1 MDDLERLPVSTWRLT
16 ASGFALVAVCYG
28 LARFAYGWF
37 VPTFRIEFALS
48 GALLGTVGAGSYIG
62 YCAATVVAALAVPRL
77 GARQVALWAGAVA
90 ASGTAMVAV
99 APSAWLL
106 AAAVLIAGS
115 STGLASPPLAEA
127 LGRWVPA
134 ARWNRAQAIVNSGP
148 GAGIAL
154 SGPIAL
160 FLADQWRLA
169 WVCFAG
175 VALAVT
181 IWIARVLPR
190 PAVQPAA
197 LLGGD
202 LGAVVR
208 DPASRRL
215 VLGATLFGVASACV
229 WTFGRDHATRAGGL
243 DDTTSAGLWIVL
255 GVAELAGVAAGDLI
269 DRISLRRAW
278 QLALTVLATA
288 TALLG
293 TAPSPTVAPFAAIAA
308 FGGAY
313 IALTIVVF
321 VWAVTLHPDH
331 HAAAVALG
339 FFMIA
344 IGQALGAPLAGALID
359 HASGTT
365 AFLVSALLGIL
376 ATASAPPV
384 GLRAIPDGNSAQGR
398 AQIGAE
404 PHREQPRL

>member
-1 MDDLERLPVSTWRLT
+1 MDDLERLPVATWRLT

-37 VPTFRIEFALS
+37 VPVFRVEFALS
-48 GALLGTVGAGSYIG
+48 GALLGTVGAGSYVG
-62 YCAATVVAALAVPRL
+62 YCAATVVAALGVPRL
-77 GARQVALWAGAVA
+77 GARPVALWAGVVA
-90 ASGTAMVAV
+90 ASGTAIVAM
-99 APSAWLL
+99 APSAWFL
-106 AAAVLIAGS
+106 AAGVLIAGS

-134 ARWNRAQAIVNSGP
+134 SRWNRAQAIVNSGP

-160 FLADQWRLA
+160 LLADQWRLV
-169 WVCFAG
+169 WICFAG
-175 VALAVT
+175 ISLAVT

-190 PAVQPAA
+190 PAIRRTA

-202 LGAVVR
+202 LAAVMR
-208 DPASRRL
+208 DPASRPL
-215 VLGATLFGVASACV
+215 VLGAALFGVASACV

-243 DDTTSAGLWIVL
+243 GDTTSAGLWIVL
-255 GVAELAGVAAGDLI
+255 GVAELAGVATGDLI

-278 QLALTVLATA
+278 RLALTVLAIA
-288 TALLG
+288 TAVLG
-293 TAPSPTVAPFAAIAA
+293 SVPSPTVTPFAAIAA
-308 FGGAY
+308 FGSAY
-313 IALTIVVF
+313 IALTIIVF
-321 VWAVTLHPDH
+321 VWATTLHPDH

-359 HASGTT
+359 SAGGLT
-365 AFLVSALLGIL
+365 AFLISAVLGIL
-376 ATASAPPV
+376 ATATAPAKNLDTATP
-384 GLRAIPDGNSAQGR
+384 
-398 AQIGAE
+398 
-404 PHREQPRL
+404 